1 MSLNGFRSQKNLVEM
16 KQNSNSSSLGS
27 GRGATGKSSEGRSVK
42 GKPFVV
48 VGIPAFNEGK
58 TIARVVLEAQRYGQV
73 AGLFEVAIAFGVA

>member
-1 MSLNGFRSQKNLVEM
+1 MVQINEKPVVVGNGAAAALSKL
-16 KQNSNSSSLGS
+16 S
-27 GRGATGKSSEGRSVK
+27 
-42 GKPFVV
+42 VV